1 MSRKY
6 FTVEEA
12 NRTLPLVRRVVG
24 DIVEEYR
31 RWRENVYRYELIAAS
46 REPAAPETAEQ
57 VALRRLVDQS
67 AERINGYMGELALV
81 GCVFKGFEEGL
92 VDFYSKLEG
101 RDVFLCW
108 KLGEPEVSHWH
119 ELNAGYPGRRP
130 LAPEL
135 SEGRTR

>member
-1 MSRKY
+1 MSPKY

-12 NRTLPLVRRVVG
+12 NRTLPLVRRIVS

-31 RWRENVYRYELIAAS
+31 RWRENVYRYELIAAQQQPGV
-46 REPAAPETAEQ
+46 RETEEQ
-57 VALRRLVDQS
+57 VRLRELVDQS
-67 AERINGYMGELALV
+67 ARKINDYVEELSLV

-92 VDFYSKLEG
+92 VDFRSRLQG
-101 RDVFLCW
+101 REVFLCW

-119 ELNAGYPGRRP
+119 ELEAGYAGRRP

-135 SEGRTR
+135 TESA